1 MKLKFVFFLYVTYSL
16 LFSLCMS
23 LFVSHCIYHGFLLFY
38 MCMCHCFTLISLS
51 ISHYY
56 LFFLSEFIVSWCF
69 FLYMSLFILFSLC
82 ICHCSFTFLGMCHF
96 LVFFYRCMCHLCV
109 VILLCISYCFV
120 CCDLYLCICCICV
133 STRCFMS
140 ICCIFVWFCDGIVR
154 LSLYSW

>member
-96 LVFFYRCMCHLCV
+96 LVFFLSVYVSFMCCNSSVYKLLFCV
-109 VILLCISYCFV
+109 LWSVFMYM
-120 CCDLYLCICCICV
+120 LYLRKY
-133 STRCFMS
+133 TLLHEYLLH
-140 ICCIFVWFCDGIVR
+140 FCLI
-154 LSLYSW
+154 LWWYCAFISL